1 MVEEVII
8 KKGMSRG
15 ACGCDSSRGRGYS
28 ERVSDRI
35 KRGGIERT
43 SVGLGQ
49 LIIGFLEGILGSSN
63 ARAFLFLPRI
73 ISSIIFNT
81 GRKSFFLN

>member
-1 MVEEVII
+1 
-8 KKGMSRG
+8 
-15 ACGCDSSRGRGYS
+15 
-28 ERVSDRI
+28 
-35 KRGGIERT
+35 
-43 SVGLGQ
+43 VGLGQ